1 MLEPGL
7 NRMWRQ
13 PFPEVCC
20 HLLPGLPS
28 HPSHADNLS
37 VQLRLNTLQQAV
49 LPRCIPSLLNYIL
62 DLENGFCALRHLRL
76 DPLGQRSPAGTLQ
89 SWLQA
94 QKHLAVKNP
103 TSAYVSLRL
112 LSGPH
117 LRGIVGA
124 KGCSCSRVVESADA
138 EVMVVSL
145 AFWFAARTFK
155 LLRSAWLLLG
165 CKCKPR
171 ESLSV
176 SARKCYF

>member
-1 MLEPGL
+1 MRLRACKEVAPHHPSMLEPGL

-76 DPLGQRSPAGTLQ
+76 HPLGQRSPAGTLQ

-103 TSAYVSLRL
+103 TSAYVSLRM

-138 EVMVVSL
+138 EVDGCVSCVL
-145 AFWFAARTFK
+145 VRCQDLQAVTF
-155 LLRSAWLLLG
+155 
-165 CKCKPR
+165 
-171 ESLSV
+171 SV
-176 SARKCYF
+176 ASSRV